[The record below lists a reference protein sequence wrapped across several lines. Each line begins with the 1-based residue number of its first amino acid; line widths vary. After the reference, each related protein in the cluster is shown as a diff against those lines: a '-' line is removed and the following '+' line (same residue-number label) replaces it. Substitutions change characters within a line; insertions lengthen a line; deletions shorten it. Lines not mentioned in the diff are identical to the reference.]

1 MAENLADSRSAK
13 TPAGR
18 PAGQAAAGTERDD
31 SSGLPVP
38 TPGSMPTP
46 VPTPPSRVA
55 VPAGGRA
62 AALGRALPLPAIVRA
77 IAGTGGRAAAQRAAP
92 LLLGL
97 TVVSAVL
104 FGGNGMD
111 AADLTGL
118 MERAPGVR
126 GSLWALWL
134 LAQTPAA
141 RALLNERSALL
152 LRALPVPRWQ
162 HYAVN
167 AGLLALLELPMTVL
181 YGRGVGPG
189 AALAATLLAMAGHA
203 LLCDDGTRPRT
214 WLLGG
219 LLGLALLAPGA
230 AGRTVAVL
238 LAAGVTLG
246 LALPA
251 AWRRAAARPFP
262 RERKLVFGPASL
274 ALLLAQ
280 VALLGRTQRPLL
292 LRATIFYLLAL
303 GISNLA
309 LRNNHIQAPGA
320 TAAMALL
327 VLGPFA
333 LLAAGALAGS
343 VLQAER
349 TLGWLLLCTGS
360 SGGLRVAA
368 AHGAVML
375 LTAPLAALYGGLL
388 TFLLGRG
395 PAFALRLICESL
407 GCTLAAAGAV
417 TALYRWAQRGDPHDG
432 DRILLV
438 QLLLLPAALLA
449 SWALGEPVLFLWALA
464 AALLWG
470 RALGLA
476 APLTRYGRLRRERAL
491 RDSNTVNP

>member
-1 MAENLADSRSAK
+1 MAEDLADARAAK
-13 TPAGR
+13 TPVAR
-18 PAGQAAAGTERDD
+18 PAGQAAAEPGRQG
-31 SSGLPVP
+31 SGARP
-38 TPGSMPTP
+38 TPTPTP
-46 VPTPPSRVA
+46 TLGPGPGPLVA
-55 VPAGGRA
+55 VPPGGPA
-62 AALGRALPLPAIVRA
+62 AVPGRALPLPAIVRA
-77 IAGTGGRAAAQRAAP
+77 IAVTGGRAAAQRAAP
-92 LLLGL
+92 LLLGV

-104 FGGNGMD
+104 FGGNGMN

-181 YGRGVGPG
+181 YGRGAGPG
-189 AALAATLLAMAGHA
+189 AALAATGLAMAGHA
-203 LLCDDGTRPRT
+203 LLCDDGERPRT

-219 LLGLALLAPGA
+219 LLALALLAPGA
-230 AGRTVAVL
+230 RWRTAAML
-238 LAAGVTLG
+238 LGAGVTLG

-262 RERKLVFGPASL
+262 RERQLVFGPASL

-292 LRATIFYLLAL
+292 LRATVFYLIAL
-303 GISNLA
+303 GIADLA
-309 LRNNHIQAPGA
+309 LRNNHIEAPGA
-320 TAAMALL
+320 TAALALL

-343 VLQAER
+343 VLSAER
-349 TLGWLLLCTGS
+349 TLGWLLLSTGT
-360 SGGLRVAA
+360 SGGQRVAA

-388 TFLLGRG
+388 TWLLHRE
-395 PAFALRLICESL
+395 PAFALRLVGESL
-407 GCTLAAAGAV
+407 GCALAAAGAV
-417 TALYRWAQRGDPHDG
+417 SALYRWAQRGDPRDG

-449 SWALGEPVLFLWALA
+449 SWALGESVLFLWALA

-476 APLTRYGRLRRERAL
+476 APLTRYGRLRRERAR
-491 RDSNTVNP
+491 RDSNTVDP